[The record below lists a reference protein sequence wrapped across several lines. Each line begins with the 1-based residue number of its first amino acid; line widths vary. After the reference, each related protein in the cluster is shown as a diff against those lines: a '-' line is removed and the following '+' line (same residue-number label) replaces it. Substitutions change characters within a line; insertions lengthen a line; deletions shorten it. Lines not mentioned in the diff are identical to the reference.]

1 MTQRRFTS
9 PTRKPAS
16 PRARPGWPCD
26 VLTLH
31 PTEASIRQAIQ
42 EGPYGRCVY
51 FCDNDVVDH
60 QVVNLEMEG
69 GLTVNFTMSAFT
81 AGGGRYTNFMG
92 AMGDMIG
99 RHGQKYRHRHS
110 LRRQA
115 HSL

>member
-92 AMGDMIG
+92 AM
-99 RHGQKYRHRHS
+99 
-110 LRRQA
+110 A
-115 HSL
+115 T